1 MQQALPRDHRQCYC
15 HSVAFNCDRCVSGA
29 GHDLYLNQ
37 PQLALKLASIGSS
50 ECFAGCLDRLV
61 VGDRHFNCLIV
72 VKENARQMFAH
83 VFKVLLVVAV
93 WFSFGVES

>member
-1 MQQALPRDHRQCYC
+1 
-15 HSVAFNCDRCVSGA
+15 
-29 GHDLYLNQ
+29 
-37 PQLALKLASIGSS
+37 
-50 ECFAGCLDRLV
+50 LDRLV